1 MIQRTA
7 TALLFTFVLS
17 IAPARGAAD
26 QPPPPLPQIPRD
38 KTFNITDYGAVA
50 DGKTMCTDAITK
62 AIDACKSAG
71 GGKVIIPAGKFLTGP
86 FDLVSKMDLHLDDGA
101 TLLFTD
107 DFDAYPITNNRRRH
121 GITAAKL
128 TDVAITGK
136 GTIDG
141 QGEKWWVEFR
151 KIKGKPDE
159 KQHPRRPNL
168 IDLGKCQRLLVQ
180 DVTIVN
186 SPNFHLVPGD
196 CEDVTIDGITI
207 TAPADAP
214 NTDAIDPSGHN
225 YLITKCTL
233 DVGDDNIAVKPSHAP
248 ESGDRLSCE
257 DFLVTN
263 CTFKHG
269 HGMSIGGQTPG
280 GMRRMTVRD
289 CTFDGTDAGIRMKAP
304 RGQGGLVE
312 DLTYENITMKNV
324 KVPIFITSYY
334 PNNTTP
340 KEPDKDPPQE
350 VNKTTPIWRNIRIS
364 NLSVSDCP
372 EGGRIFGLP
381 EMPVQDVVFRNVK
394 ISAEKPLVIANAK
407 GVRFEDSQV
416 TAKKPPAVILRNAEV
431 TGLPPEATAAR

>member
-1 MIQRTA
+1 MIHRITTSA
-7 TALLFTFVLS
+7 AVLLAVFLLNVAVRAGTGTS
-17 IAPARGAAD
+17 
-26 QPPPPLPQIPRD
+26 PPLPQIPRD
-38 KTFNITDYGAVA
+38 KTFSITDYGAVA
-50 DGKTMCTDAITK
+50 DGKTLSTDAIVK
-62 AIDACKSAG
+62 AIAACKSAG
-71 GGKVIIPAGKFLTGP
+71 GGSVIVPAGRFLTGP
-86 FDLVSKMDLHLDDGA
+86 FDLVSKMNLHLDDGA
-101 TLLFTD
+101 TLLMTD
-107 DFDAYPITNNRRRH
+107 DFDAYPIANNRRRH
-121 GITAAKL
+121 GITASKL
-128 TDVAITGK
+128 TDLAITGK

-151 KIKGKPDE
+151 KIKGQPDE

-168 IDLGKCQRLLVQ
+168 IDLGKCQRVLVQ
-180 DVTIVN
+180 DVTLTN

-196 CEDVTIDGITI
+196 CDDVTIEGIKI
-207 TAPADAP
+207 IAPADAP

-225 YLITKCTL
+225 YLITRCTL

-257 DFLVTN
+257 DFVVSD

-280 GMRRMTVRD
+280 GMRRMTVRN
-289 CTFDGTDAGIRMKAP
+289 CTFEGTDAGIRMKAP

-340 KEPDKDPPQE
+340 KEPDKDPPQAMR
-350 VNKTTPIWRNIRIS
+350 KTTPIWRNIRIS
-364 NLSVSDCP
+364 NVTISDCP

-381 EMPVQDVVFRNVK
+381 ESPIENLVLTNVK
-394 ISAEKPLVIANAK
+394 ISAEKPLLICNAK
-407 GVRFEDSQV
+407 GVKFVDSQV
-416 TAKKPPAVILRNAEV
+416 TARKGPGVIARNAEV
-431 TGLPPEATAAR
+431 TGLADGAK